1 MIMENYSINEN
12 TLALLPAKQI
22 DFDTIVIEKDRKIK
36 VRKTSLELIKAA
48 CYNEWS
54 TYEGRRQAVIHHTNF
69 KRKVPIPINI
79 RNGNYFFPTH
89 SPTSIYNKWF
99 SYLHIDEINKH
110 PSNPTKTIITF
121 YNGIELCVNIPYHL
135 LDKQMQR
142 TFECMYR
149 MKRFWMNNNRNEY
162 DGGKDLTS

>member
-1 MIMENYSINEN
+1 MILEDYIINEN
-12 TLALLPAKQI
+12 TQALLPARQI
-22 DFDTIVIEKDRKIK
+22 DFDTIVIEKGRKIK

-48 CYNEWS
+48 CYNDWS
-54 TYEGRRQAVIHHTNF
+54 TYDGKRQAVIHHTNF

-99 SYLHIDEINKH
+99 SYKHIYEIMKH
-110 PSNPTKTIITF
+110 PNKLTKTIITF
-121 YNGIELCVNIPYHL
+121 YNDMELCVNIPFNV

-149 MKRFWMNNNRNEY
+149 MKRNF
-162 DGGKDLTS
+162 G